1 MYLPAAPIATPEPS
15 GAWFLGRVL
24 RRRCPA
30 IESDQVT
37 PLGRAAVKCFL
48 ASLACAITLSAEASE
63 SRFLAPAAGDI
74 LASGVPHEARWISP
88 CESERDADEMEV
100 LLSVDDGHTFPI
112 RLTAE
117 LPLCA
122 SSFRWKVPSVSS
134 DHARLAVR
142 VGRDGHAESEAIVF
156 VSPPFR
162 ITTFA
167 TKEDSGLVGGPSEW
181 WTEQALREIGAEGL
195 LGGALRG
202 SPERLE
208 APISDTELDV
218 PTAAALPDIL
228 ASPRQETTFVENVA
242 QIGVP
247 ARVRRSIPLPLRE

>member
-1 MYLPAAPIATPEPS
+1 MPAA
-15 GAWFLGRVL
+15 
-24 RRRCPA
+24 
-30 IESDQVT
+30 
-37 PLGRAAVKCFL
+37 
-48 ASLACAITLSAEASE
+48 ASE
-63 SRFLAPAAGDI
+63 SRFLTPANGEV
-74 LASGVPHEARWISP
+74 LASGVTHEARWLSVCP
-88 CESERDADEMEV
+88 SSRDADEMEV
-100 LLSVDDGHTFPI
+100 LLSIDGGRTFPI

-122 SSFRWKVPSVSS
+122 SSFRWKVPAVSS
-134 DHARLAVR
+134 DQARLAVR
-142 VGRDGHAESEAIVF
+142 MGRDGHAESEEIVF

-167 TKEDSGLVGGPSEW
+167 AGEDSELVGGPSEW

-218 PTAAALPDIL
+218 PPVGALSVVLVSVRLDPTRAEAVTRTAG
-228 ASPRQETTFVENVA
+228 PR
-242 QIGVP
+242 
-247 ARVRRSIPLPLRE
+247 RVRRSIPLPLRE